1 MVYFWRRLKNENE
14 TRKHE
19 IHGLKDILVREND
32 NRIRETEELRAAME
46 LSTQELVDGIEKA
59 KSESKKQVKTLEK
72 DLEETMIKDKKIM
85 SEKLE
90 NGCNDLKKK
99 IEMETNEIRYTYPN
113 FFLHLQWEFNF
124 LFLLCTGTKCRT
136 SAKDWPPKWKKKTTS
151 AAKN

>member
-1 MVYFWRRLKNENE
+1 MVYLWRRLKNENE

-72 DLEETMIKDKKIM
+72 ELEETMLKDKKIM

-90 NGCNDLKKK
+90 NTSNDLKKK
-99 IEMETNEIRYTYPN
+99 IEMETNEIRY
-113 FFLHLQWEFNF
+113 
-124 LFLLCTGTKCRT
+124 FLLQLQNHGVWK
-136 SAKDWPPKWKKKTTS
+136 SKKKSHFVTAS
-151 AAKN
+151 EASYVYYSSCLKSLLKKPK